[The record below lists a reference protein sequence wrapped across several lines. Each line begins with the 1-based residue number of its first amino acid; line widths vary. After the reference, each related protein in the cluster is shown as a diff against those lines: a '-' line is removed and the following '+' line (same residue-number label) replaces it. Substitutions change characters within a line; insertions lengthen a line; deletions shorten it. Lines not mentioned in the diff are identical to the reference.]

1 MIRILGIALI
11 AGIKI
16 LLCKGIALGILL
28 LLFRIKGKRL
38 RFNSD
43 EWDNFFI
50 SLPAAKVQKY
60 GIAIYLTAAMIS
72 SAISYLILE
81 LAAYRHS
88 LGIAVL
94 IFLSGLV
101 ITAYKYA
108 KEKDHL
114 FKKYQELPEKILEE
128 RERKNSNN
136 E

>member
-11 AGIKI
+11 SGIKI

-50 SLPAAKVQKY
+50 SLPAAKVPKY
-60 GIAIYLTAAMIS
+60 SIAIYLTAAMIS
-72 SAISYLILE
+72 SAVSYLILE

-88 LGIAVL
+88 FGITVL

-101 ITAYKYA
+101 ITAYKYV

-114 FKKYQELPEKILEE
+114 FKKYQELPEKISEE